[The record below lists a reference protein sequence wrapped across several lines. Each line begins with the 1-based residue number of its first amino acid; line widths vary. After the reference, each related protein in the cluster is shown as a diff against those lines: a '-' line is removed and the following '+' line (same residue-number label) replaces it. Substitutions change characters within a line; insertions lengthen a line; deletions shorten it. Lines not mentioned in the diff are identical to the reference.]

1 MLLHFVILQIF
12 SDMLQCRME
21 RLPENIEKCFF
32 LNVEFRFL
40 FVSPPVQT
48 NSLISFQDVLKI
60 IISVLIQRVCFWCK
74 VKMNR
79 YIHHWTCFSFL
90 KSSVRFKTSVR
101 KGLFWGTLPL
111 NLCTRFIMIIG
122 YVSGIQFK
130 ITIGRKTLFL
140 SGQVIK
146 VTVFL

>member
-1 MLLHFVILQIF
+1 MQSQNEPLFIIFIIELFQQI
-12 SDMLQCRME
+12 
-21 RLPENIEKCFF
+21 
-32 LNVEFRFL
+32 
-40 FVSPPVQT
+40 
-48 NSLISFQDVLKI
+48 
-60 IISVLIQRVCFWCK
+60 
-74 VKMNR
+74 
-79 YIHHWTCFSFL
+79 TCFSFL
-90 KSSVRFKTSVR
+90 NSSVRFKTSVK